1 MFRLSD
7 NFIVGGYGP
16 ASGFPGSWCRRS
28 HGNTFLVVSSSNRFF
43 WYWNPVHF
51 SLLSPSDAFFLSLYL
66 HPRMEMTRVLF
77 SLVLLLCAWYKEWG
91 ASTCCLSLLSTFRR
105 QGEAAD
111 CHQSLSDCLGVTQVL
126 CSPQSEMCPSPLF
139 PLAFTSSRPLLV
151 WIKELHLFCACST
164 CRKALFLFRPC
175 DDINLPASIGRCS
188 LGAHCEQRPDCLGVN
203 AISPLPAF
211 LPAETLLSF
220 SFLTFK
226 MGVRTPWWGEGIE
239 ALLWRWRN

>member
-28 HGNTFLVVSSSNRFF
+28 HGKTFLVVSSSNRFF

-51 SLLSPSDAFFLSLYL
+51 SLLSLSDAFFLSLYL

-111 CHQSLSDCLGVTQVL
+111 CHRSLSDCLGVTQVL
-126 CSPQSEMCPSPLF
+126 CSPQSEMRPSSLF
-139 PLAFTSSRPLLV
+139 PLAFTSSRPLSV
-151 WIKELHLFCACST
+151 WIKELHLFVPVAPGGKHSSCSAHVMT
-164 CRKALFLFRPC
+164 LTFQLLLADVRWVPTVNRGLTAWVWMPYLLFLLSYLQRHC
-175 DDINLPASIGRCS
+175 WAS
-188 LGAHCEQRPDCLGVN
+188 VF
-203 AISPLPAF
+203 SPL
-211 LPAETLLSF
+211 
-220 SFLTFK
+220 K
-226 MGVRTPWWGEGIE
+226 WV
-239 ALLWRWRN
+239 